1 MTSEQHRK
9 AVSVKQGQITKLRN
23 SAKAPALS
31 LAEKLAIRERVK
43 ALEED
48 LRQFKLNFYELVS
61 G

>member
-9 AVSVKQGQITKLRN
+9 AVSIKQGQITKLRN
-23 SAKAPALS
+23 SSKAPTLS

-43 ALEED
+43 ALEDD

>member
-23 SAKAPALS
+23 SSKMPNLS